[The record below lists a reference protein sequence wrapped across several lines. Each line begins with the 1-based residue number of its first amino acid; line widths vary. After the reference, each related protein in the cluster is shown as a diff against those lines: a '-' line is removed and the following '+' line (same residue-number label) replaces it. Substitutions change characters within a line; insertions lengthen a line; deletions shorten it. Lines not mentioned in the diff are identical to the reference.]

1 MILYSDKCH
10 YMCLRKDAVS
20 DLLQLSGEEVKESEP
35 ETVLGIEIYN
45 KLNFESHIKT
55 LCSKASQKLG
65 ALQRISNLLGTQKKT
80 LLFNIITKSQSSCC
94 PLRSSS
100 SLVVTGIR
108 DPYENLSTTPSMCI
122 HCFHCSIF
130 YFLINHFGLVSSR
143 M

>member
-20 DLLQLSGEEVKESEP
+20 DLLQLSKEEVKESEP

-45 KLNFESHIKT
+45 KLTFESHIKT
-55 LCSKASQKLG
+55 LRSKASQKLG

-94 PLRSSS
+94 PLVWMFCSRRSNS
-100 SLVVTGIR
+100 
-108 DPYENLSTTPSMCI
+108 
-122 HCFHCSIF
+122 
-130 YFLINHFGLVSSR
+130 LINNVHEGPLRVNHDNHDILNLCWPRANYCSSA
-143 M
+143 